1 MTGIPTTVIARSL
14 VDVGVPWGEGLTSRA
29 LDEALRRQLTDLIA
43 VANLLHRVGRRGR
56 RGAGVMRSI
65 LEDRLGSITQSQLE
79 DEYLRTMHLAG
90 PESISSTRVSDSSSS
105 WMESGIT
112 RIGPPSVTTGVAKT
126 N

>member
-1 MTGIPTTVIARSL
+1 
-14 VDVGVPWGEGLTSRA
+14 
-29 LDEALRRQLTDLIA
+29 
-43 VANLLHRVGRRGR
+43 
-56 RGAGVMRSI
+56 MRSI
-65 LEDRLGSITQSQLE
+65 LEDRLGWSSITQSQLE
-79 DEYLRTMHLAG
+79 DEYLRIMHLAG